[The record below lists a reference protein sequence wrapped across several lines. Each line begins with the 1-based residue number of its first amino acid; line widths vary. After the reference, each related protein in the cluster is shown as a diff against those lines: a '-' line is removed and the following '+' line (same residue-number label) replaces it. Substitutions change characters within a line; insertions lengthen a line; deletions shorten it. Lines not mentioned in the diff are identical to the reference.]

1 MLHRNPNDLAEYTK
15 DIEVNYPIEKIKDA
29 IKETYSIKE
38 AKIQQVLNEQDEF
51 NSFTLARLSKLR
63 ANHIEIN
70 LSSIDENKTK
80 MNFKTVNAGSKATTS
95 ILGNETNDYINVLLK
110 TLKGEIKANKP
121 EAKVGKSGCSIVL
134 LLFVLGGLSAVYW
147 I

>member
-15 DIEVNYPIEKIKDA
+15 DIEANYPIEKIKDA

-38 AKIQQVLNEQDEF
+38 AKINQVLNEQDEL
-51 NSFTLARLSKLR
+51 NSYTLVRVLNLR
-63 ANHIEIN
+63 VSHIEIN
-70 LSSIDENKTK
+70 LTSIDENKTK
-80 MNFKTVNAGSKATTS
+80 MSFRTVNAGSKATTS
-95 ILGNETNDYINVLLK
+95 ILGNSTNDYINILLK

-121 EAKVGKSGCSIVL
+121 MAKVGKSGCTVVL
-134 LLFVLGGLSAVYW
+134 FLFVLCGLSAVYW